1 MNVNVN
7 IPDELYRQ
15 AEILAESQHISV
27 DQVIASAFA
36 EQLLAINRLKSMAD
50 RGNREDFLRVLDKV
64 PDVEPDDH
72 DRRHSHHD

>member
-1 MNVNVN
+1 
-7 IPDELYRQ
+7 
-15 AEILAESQHISV
+15 
-27 DQVIASAFA
+27 
-36 EQLLAINRLKSMAD
+36 MAD